1 MDMIRFEVLRI
12 IISCYNNS
20 ESPRGGLVNVP
31 RRTWGSSR
39 WTSPGNL
46 LVQRATEDPGAVSD
60 RRRRDGLTDYGE
72 ERPERGLDRT
82 G

>member
-1 MDMIRFEVLRI
+1 M
-12 IISCYNNS
+12 IISCSLRFEICDDS
-20 ESPRGGLVNVP
+20 ESPMGGLVNVP
-31 RRTWGSSR
+31 RSTWRSSR

-46 LVQRATEDPGAVSD
+46 LVQRAAEDPGAVPD

-72 ERPERGLDRT
+72 ERPGRGLDRT